1 MSRRVNKE
9 RTRRRLL
16 QGVIK
21 IIYRQGS
28 AALTT
33 GRVAQLAGVAQPTFY
48 VHFKGMDE
56 ALQQVSDWVAGELG
70 HAFDPSLA
78 DAQENVEEVI
88 EKALSTCARSLVRD
102 RKIAE
107 VFLRYRRDVTSPMG
121 LRWMSLTENLRDRM
135 EQLVLQVEPKQPAG
149 DARVHAEL
157 LVSAAIGLAEAF
169 VDGRIEDLD
178 AATSSAARSIVSSV
192 QASRAVAD
200 AA

>member
-21 IIYRQGS
+21 IVHRQGS
-28 AALTT
+28 GALTT

-70 HAFDPSLA
+70 HAFDPSLP
-78 DAQENVEEVI
+78 DAREDLGEAI
-88 EKALSTCARSLVRD
+88 EQALSTCARSLVRD

-107 VFLRYRRDVTSPMG
+107 VFLRHRRDATSPMG
-121 LRWMSLTENLRDRM
+121 LRWMALTENLRDRM
-135 EQLVLQVEPKQPAG
+135 EQLVLCFEPKQPAAE
-149 DARVHAEL
+149 ARIHGEL

-169 VDGRIEDLD
+169 VDGRIEDLEL
-178 AATSSAARSIVSSV
+178 ASGMAARSVLASV